1 MIEKIKQFLNLGK
14 NDDQTKKEDRAKE
27 SLRDKVAGLS
37 LGMEKNRY
45 NGKQLFEEWI
55 AADKT
60 GKVIVVN
67 EIEVEGY
74 EEHLEEMVQS
84 FWRNISMIDN
94 EVQQFCKDSW
104 EKSGED
110 AKNYVVDLN
119 WIALDADGVEMGYW
133 GRNVNIEL
141 RAKYSFQNEQWTQEE
156 IDFQ

>member
-1 MIEKIKQFLNLGK
+1 MIEKIKKMLGFSK
-14 NDDQTKKEDRAKE
+14 IEEQPDKEKQTI
-27 SLRDKVAGLS
+27 
-37 LGMEKNRY
+37 EKLHEKADTRSAFVEKDRY
-45 NGKQLFEEWI
+45 NGKQLLEKWN

-110 AKNYVVDLN
+110 AKNYIVDLS

-141 RAKYSFQNEQWTQEE
+141 RAKYNYQNEQWTQEE

>member
-1 MIEKIKQFLNLGK
+1 MIEKIKQFLNHGK
-14 NDDQTKKEDRAKE
+14 NDDQTNMEDRAKE

-37 LGMEKNRY
+37 LGVEKDRY
-45 NGKQLFEEWI
+45 NGKQLLEEWI

-60 GKVIVVN
+60 GKVIVVK

-110 AKNYVVDLN
+110 AQNYVVDLS
-119 WIALDADGVEMGYW
+119 WIALDAAGVEMGYW

>member
-27 SLRDKVAGLS
+27 SIRDKVAGLS

-45 NGKQLFEEWI
+45 NGKQLLEEWI

-84 FWRNISMIDN
+84 FWSNISMIDN

-110 AKNYVVDLN
+110 AKNYVVDLS

-133 GRNVNIEL
+133 GRNANIEL
-141 RAKYSFQNEQWTQEE
+141 RAKYNYQNEQWAREE
-156 IDFQ
+156 IVFQ